1 MEGIAMS
8 KKAPNFTLPEQ
19 NGKEVS
25 LSDYKGKWVILYFYP
40 KDMTSGC
47 TKEAVGFSE
56 KIDEFTKRNAVV
68 IGISKD
74 TTESHKKFAEKYNLK
89 ITLLSNKDAKVIKE
103 YGAWGKKKM
112 YGKEKEGTIRST
124 FIISPEGEILHEWK
138 NVKVDGHVEEVLKKL
153 DELINKS

>member
-1 MEGIAMS
+1 MN
-8 KKAPNFTLPEQ
+8 KKASNFTLLDQ

-25 LSDYKGKWVILYFYP
+25 LSNFEGKWIILYFYP

-47 TKEAVGFSE
+47 TKEAVAFSE
-56 KIDEFTKRNAVV
+56 KIEEFRKRNAEI

-74 TTESHKKFAEKYNLK
+74 SVESHKKFSEKYDLK
-89 ITLLSNKDAKVIKE
+89 ITLLSDPEAKVIKE

-112 YGKEKEGTIRST
+112 YGKETEGTIRST
-124 FIISPEGEILHEWK
+124 FIISPSGEIVHEWR

>member
-1 MEGIAMS
+1 MG
-8 KKAPNFTLPEQ
+8 KKAPNFTLPDQ

-56 KIDEFTKRNAVV
+56 KLAEFTKRNAVV

-74 TTESHKKFAEKYNLK
+74 SVESHKKFADKYNLK
-89 ITLLSNKDAKVIKE
+89 ITLLSDKDAKIIKE

-112 YGKEKEGTIRST
+112 YGRETEGTIRST
-124 FIISPEGEILHEWK
+124 LIISPEGEILHEWK
-138 NVKVDGHVEEVLKKL
+138 NVKVNGHVEEVLKKL
-153 DELINKS
+153 DELVGTL

>member
-1 MEGIAMS
+1 MN
-8 KKAPNFTLPEQ
+8 KKASNFTLLDQ

-25 LSDYKGKWVILYFYP
+25 LSNFEGKWIILYFYP

-47 TKEAVGFSE
+47 TKEALAFSE
-56 KIDEFTKRNAVV
+56 KIEEFRKRNAEI

-74 TTESHKKFAEKYNLK
+74 SVESHKKFSEKYDLK
-89 ITLLSNKDAKVIKE
+89 ITLLSDPEAKVIKE

-112 YGKEKEGTIRST
+112 YGKDTEGTIRST
-124 FIISPEGEILHEWK
+124 FIISPSGEIVHEWR

>member
-1 MEGIAMS
+1 MN
-8 KKAPNFTLPEQ
+8 KKAPNFTLLDQ
-19 NGKEVS
+19 YGKEIS
-25 LSDYKGKWVILYFYP
+25 LSNFQGKWIILYFYP

-47 TKEAVGFSE
+47 TKEAVAFSE
-56 KIDEFTKRNAVV
+56 KVEEFRKRNAEV

-74 TTESHKKFAEKYNLK
+74 SIESHKKFSEKYNLK
-89 ITLLSNKDAKVIKE
+89 ITLLSDPEAKIIKE

-112 YGKEKEGTIRST
+112 YGKETEGTIRST
-124 FIISPEGEILHEWK
+124 FIISPSGEIVYHWQ

>member
-1 MEGIAMS
+1 MS
-8 KKAPNFTLPEQ
+8 KKAPDFTLPDQ

-25 LSDYKGKWVILYFYP
+25 LSDYKGKWVVLYFYP

-56 KIDEFTKRNAVV
+56 KIDEFTKRNSLV

-74 TTESHKKFAEKYNLK
+74 TVESHKKFAEKYNLK
-89 ITLLSNKDAKVIKE
+89 ITLLSDKDAKVIKK

-112 YGKEKEGTIRST
+112 YGKETEGTIRST
-124 FIISPEGEILHEWK
+124 FIISPEGEILHEWR

>member
-1 MEGIAMS
+1 MN
-8 KKAPNFTLPEQ
+8 KKAPNFTLLDQ
-19 NGKEVS
+19 NGKEIS
-25 LSDYKGKWVILYFYP
+25 LSNFQGKWIVLYFYP

-47 TKEAVGFSE
+47 TKEAVAFSE
-56 KIDEFTKRNAVV
+56 KVEEFRKRNAEV

-74 TTESHKKFAEKYNLK
+74 SIESHKKFSEKYNLK
-89 ITLLSNKDAKVIKE
+89 ITLLSDPEAKIIKE

-112 YGKEKEGTIRST
+112 YGKETEGTIRST
-124 FIISPEGEILHEWK
+124 FIISPSGEIVYYWQ

>member
-1 MEGIAMS
+1 ME
-8 KKAPNFTLPEQ
+8 KKAPNFTLPDQ
-19 NGKEVS
+19 NGKEIS

-74 TTESHKKFAEKYNLK
+74 SVESHKKFADKYNLK
-89 ITLLSNKDAKVIKE
+89 ITLLSDKDAKVIKE

-112 YGKEKEGTIRST
+112 YGKETEGTIRST

-138 NVKVDGHVEEVLKKL
+138 NVKVDGHVEEVIKKL
-153 DELINKS
+153 DELIAS